1 MSISALAAL
10 VASLGFVAA
19 IIWAGLMDLVT
30 MKIRN
35 ELILFLLATYAALAP
50 LAGFGVAD
58 IAWGSAV
65 AAGVLAA
72 SFICFAMGWIGG
84 GDAKFAAVV
93 ALWLGADLVLPYL
106 LYTTV
111 FGGLLTLAILQF
123 RSIVLPPQCISVG
136 WINRLHAPKSGVPY
150 GVAIASAALVV
161 FLQTPWIEAFT

>member
-1 MSISALAAL
+1 MTISALAAL

-30 MKIRN
+30 MRIRN
-35 ELILFLLATYAALAP
+35 ELVLFLLAAYAALAP
-50 LAGFGVAD
+50 LAGFGVSD
-58 IAWGSAV
+58 IAWAAAV

-72 SFICFAMGWIGG
+72 SFTCFALGWIGG
-84 GDAKFAAVV
+84 GDAKLAAVV

-111 FGGLLTLAILQF
+111 FGALLTLAILQF
-123 RSIVLPPQCISVG
+123 RTMVLPPQCISVG
-136 WINRLHAPKSGVPY
+136 WINRLHAPTCGVPY